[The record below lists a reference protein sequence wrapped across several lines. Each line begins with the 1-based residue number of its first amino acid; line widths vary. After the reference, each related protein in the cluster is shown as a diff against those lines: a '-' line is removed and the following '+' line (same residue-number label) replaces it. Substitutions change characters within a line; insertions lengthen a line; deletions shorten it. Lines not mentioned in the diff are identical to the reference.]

1 MNEKSP
7 KFEKSKTVEADAE
20 KSVFRF
26 VDPRA
31 GTCEFSATARKLVK
45 RAADAT
51 VETAGGLRAKADGFV
66 GAAEHR
72 ATAAMT
78 GVAGVGRHIVDAS
91 YANLAA
97 TAGMVDKLADAATV
111 GEALRIEADYVRD
124 ILKQNVEQIAAA
136 TSLVSGVFSATMRT
150 ARNEQSAVA
159 DKAA

>member
-7 KFEKSKTVEADAE
+7 NFEKSKTVEADAE

-31 GTCEFSATARKLVK
+31 RTGEYSATARKLVK

-66 GAAEHR
+66 GAAEHS
-72 ATAAMT
+72 ASAAVA
-78 GVAGVGRHIVDAS
+78 GVAGVGRHIVEAS

-97 TAGMVDKLADAATV
+97 TACMVDKLADAATV
-111 GEALRIEADYVRD
+111 AEALRIEADYVRD
-124 ILKQNVEQIAAA
+124 ILKQNVQQIATA
-136 TSLVSGVFSATMRT
+136 TSLVSGVFSATMRR
-150 ARNEQSAVA
+150 ARNEQPDVA

>member
-1 MNEKSP
+1 MNEKSA
-7 KFEKSKTVEADAE
+7 KFEKSKTVEADVE

-31 GTCEFSATARKLVK
+31 GTGEFSATARKLVK

-51 VETAGGLRAKADGFV
+51 VETAGGLRAKADDFV

-72 ATAAMT
+72 AAAAVT
-78 GVAGVGRHIVDAS
+78 GVAGVGRHIVEAS

-97 TAGMVDKLADAATV
+97 TAGMVDKLSDAATV

-124 ILKQNVEQIAAA
+124 ILKQNVQQIAAA

>member
-1 MNEKSP
+1 MNEEVP
-7 KFEKSKTVEADAE
+7 NFERSKTVEVDAE

-26 VDPRA
+26 VNPRA
-31 GTCEFSATARKLVK
+31 GNDEFSATARKLVK

-72 ATAAMT
+72 ACAAVT
-78 GVAGVGRHIVDAS
+78 GVGGLGRHIVEAS

-97 TAGMVDKLADAATV
+97 TAGMVDKLADAASV
-111 GEALRIEADYVRD
+111 AEALKIEADYVRD
-124 ILKQNVEQIAAA
+124 ILKQNMEQIAAA
-136 TSLVSGVFSATMRT
+136 TSLVSGVYSATIRT
-150 ARNEQSAVA
+150 ARNERAGVA